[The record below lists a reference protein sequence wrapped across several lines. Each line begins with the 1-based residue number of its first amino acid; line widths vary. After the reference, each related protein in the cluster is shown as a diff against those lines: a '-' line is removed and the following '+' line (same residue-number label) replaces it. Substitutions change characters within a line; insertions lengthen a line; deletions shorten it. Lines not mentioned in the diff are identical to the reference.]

1 MKQTS
6 IKKMLAL
13 FLIAAV
19 MLAAFTACA
28 EKAPDTAQT
37 QQPASDAA
45 VPADDKAAETST
57 ATPEEPVTINF
68 WHHYS
73 AQSAE
78 NETLMN
84 VLIPKFEEENPGYK
98 VNAVSHEWA
107 DLHDKI
113 LVSASSNT
121 LPDVAR
127 LDIAWVPEFQKMNI
141 LVPLDQQMG
150 DFNDVAGQLL
160 PSAMSTAMV
169 KGSYYHGHGLCQ
181 QPRDS
186 RSRAEAGRP
195 VCERRIHR
203 L

>member
-1 MKQTS
+1 MRPS
-6 IKKMLAL
+6 PPM
-13 FLIAAV
+13 
-19 MLAAFTACA
+19 
-28 EKAPDTAQT
+28 
-37 QQPASDAA
+37 
-45 VPADDKAAETST
+45 DKAAETSA
-57 ATPEEPVTINF
+57 ATPEEPVVINF

-141 LVPLDQQMG
+141 LVPLDQQMS
-150 DFNDVAGQLL
+150 DFNDVVGQLL
-160 PSAMSTAMV
+160 PSAMSTAPVSPTFMRV
-169 KGSYYHGHGLCQ
+169 VRDICRLC
-181 QPRDS
+181 PI
-186 RSRAEAGRP
+186 SRAANHSSGRYITQT
-195 VCERRIHR
+195 RITEG
-203 L
+203 